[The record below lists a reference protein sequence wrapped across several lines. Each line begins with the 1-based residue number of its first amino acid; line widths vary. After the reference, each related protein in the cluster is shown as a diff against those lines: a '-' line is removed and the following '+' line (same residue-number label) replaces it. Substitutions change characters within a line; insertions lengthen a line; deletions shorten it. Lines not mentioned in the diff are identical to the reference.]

1 MLTGVRASAYCTLA
15 ALLLTGPPVTA
26 QTPSAPTAATTFNV
40 FVRSMPVGF
49 ERIELVQDIDG
60 WTIRSRGD
68 LAHPINLQNRRFEIK
83 YDEQWSP
90 RSLDIQG
97 IRNDAPFSLQTTFD
111 ETGATSVVEQAGQRA
126 NFSTPT
132 SADAVVL
139 PEYFFAAYE
148 AFAARLA
155 GAEIGDQF
163 SVFVPRQ
170 GATSARLAGI
180 STSRIEMPSAV
191 INARVHNLLFEQA
204 GAPVAVAV
212 WTDAGQR
219 LVRVTIPLA
228 GLDVARE
235 DVVSVSARVRQV
247 SHTGD
252 EDTRIG
258 SEGFSLAVTITTPVD
273 RPRPVGG
280 WPAVL
285 LVASSSSTDR
295 DGTVSGVPILG
306 QIANALAD
314 AGYLTLRYDRRGS
327 GQSGGRS
334 ESATIETHADDA
346 RALVRY
352 LDRRDDVDQ
361 DRITLLGHDDGG
373 WVAIIAARRER
384 RADNLVLVGTPA
396 GTGTELILE
405 QQRAAL
411 DQLAVPEAERAENIR
426 LQRQIHDA
434 VLDGGTWNG
443 VPEAMRSQ
451 ADTPWFRSFLEF
463 DAADTLRRTRQP
475 LLILRGSLDQQAGPH
490 HAEQLEVVARTRRRE
505 ATVEVLTLDGLDHLL
520 VETESSDQPAYG
532 DLSRSSVSQLFTNR
546 LINWLAR
553 TR

>member
-1 MLTGVRASAYCTLA
+1 
-15 ALLLTGPPVTA
+15 
-26 QTPSAPTAATTFNV
+26 
-40 FVRSMPVGF
+40 
-49 ERIELVQDIDG
+49 
-60 WTIRSRGD
+60 
-68 LAHPINLQNRRFEIK
+68 
-83 YDEQWSP
+83 
-90 RSLDIQG
+90 
-97 IRNDAPFSLQTTFD
+97 
-111 ETGATSVVEQAGQRA
+111 
-126 NFSTPT
+126 
-132 SADAVVL
+132 
-139 PEYFFAAYE
+139 
-148 AFAARLA
+148 
-155 GAEIGDQF
+155 
-163 SVFVPRQ
+163 
-170 GATSARLAGI
+170 
-180 STSRIEMPSAV
+180 
-191 INARVHNLLFEQA
+191 
-204 GAPVAVAV
+204 
-212 WTDAGQR
+212 
-219 LVRVTIPLA
+219 
-228 GLDVARE
+228 
-235 DVVSVSARVRQV
+235 
-247 SHTGD
+247 
-252 EDTRIG
+252 
-258 SEGFSLAVTITTPVD
+258 
-273 RPRPVGG
+273 
-280 WPAVL
+280 VL

-346 RALVRY
+346 RALVRH